1 MKDKTSQAPACK
13 SFYDIENQLRNCT
26 CGTCPTT
33 PPLEDIDFRIKP
45 PEDIDFA
52 WIPTSQTP
60 VWRESFYEFMREKV
74 REFNRIFGGY
84 IETTSSM
91 GISGGNKSKIWL
103 SEILEKAYQKGR
115 EDMAKELQGTDP
127 Y

>member
-1 MKDKTSQAPACK
+1 MTNKTTPQAPACK

-52 WIPTSQTP
+52 WIPTSQAP
-60 VWRESFYEFMREKV
+60 AWSEKWKRQEYPGLYKSKHGFPKSFLKDI
-74 REFNRIFGGY
+74 NRIINRQIDF
-84 IETTSSM
+84 IAQVEAA
-91 GISGGNKSKIWL
+91 
-103 SEILEKAYQKGR
+103 AYEKGR